1 MRLAGGYMTCSY
13 WIAAGAGRLAP
24 QQLRISCFPS
34 TAVSRAPM
42 IVSGCGTAAGKT
54 RGSPCL

>member
-1 MRLAGGYMTCSY
+1 MTCSY
-13 WIAAGAGRLAP
+13 WIAAGAGRLAPP

-42 IVSGCGTAAGKT
+42 IVSACGTAAGKT
-54 RGSPCL
+54 RGSP

>member
-1 MRLAGGYMTCSY
+1 MTCSC
-13 WIAAGAGRLAP
+13 WIAAGEGWLVLP
-24 QQLRISCFPS
+24 WQLGISYFPS

-42 IVSGCGTAAGKT
+42 IGSGCGTAAGKT